1 MPVSTLLHKFHKMI
15 HSIIN
20 SNFIIAL
27 YKPRHLITHSSHTV
41 TVKRQSDK
49 NSKLHARSSKH
60 RPMVKLHMAAYL
72 FFFITWEFN
81 ESLQEIF

>member
-49 NSKLHARSSKH
+49 NCYMQGLQNTD
-60 RPMVKLHMAAYL
+60 LWL
-72 FFFITWEFN
+72 NCIWQLIIIFLITWSLTN
-81 ESLQEIF
+81 ESLQEI